1 MAYEFRG
8 NIAVATDRTDTTAR
22 PDTGQRRSVAQVL
35 AFVFGLT
42 FLLVGVGGFIPGVTT
57 PFDELGLIG
66 TESEAELL
74 GVFRVS
80 VFHNIVH
87 ILFGVGIIAAAR
99 ESWSLTYLIGGGIA
113 YVALS
118 VYGVV
123 IDKESDAN
131 FPPLNSADDVLH
143 TGLAIGLLAAGLVA
157 LAARRRRHG
166 SRR

>member
-1 MAYEFRG
+1 M
-8 NIAVATDRTDTTAR
+8 
-22 PDTGQRRSVAQVL
+22 
-35 AFVFGLT
+35 
-42 FLLVGVGGFIPGVTT
+42 
-57 PFDELGLIG
+57 
-66 TESEAELL
+66 
-74 GVFRVS
+74 FRVS
-80 VFHNIVH
+80 VFHNILH
-87 ILFGVGIIAAAR
+87 MLFGVGIIAAAR

-123 IDKESDAN
+123 VDKESDAN